1 MAYEQAVYKKVL
13 EEYEALRIT
22 EKSEQR
28 ARLFEVYEKCDKVRR
43 IDEEITRTG
52 SGAALEILNNPQRAK
67 EIAEDLGETMKMLS
81 QLRARELEAAG
92 FAADYTDVH
101 YRCNLC
107 KDEGYTDG
115 KQCECFKKRLIKE
128 VYKQSNLHKLFETQN
143 FEKFDIS
150 LFSDEVDKQAGI
162 SQKEAMNEAL
172 EASKKFVADFEKSGE
187 SLFFYGGVGLGKTF
201 LSTCIAKEIIDAGY
215 SVVYQS
221 SAKLFSYY
229 SDYMFGRIGAD
240 EGRYE
245 LDRLRECD
253 LLIIDDLGSEAVN
266 SQSVSFLFELVN
278 DRILAGK
285 KMVISTNYS
294 ISEIA
299 KVYSERLHSRILEHF
314 IPIRFFGGD
323 VRLKK
328 MFK

>member
-1 MAYEQAVYKKVL
+1 MAYEQAVYRKVL

-22 EKSEQR
+22 RKSEQR
-28 ARLFEVYEKCDKVRR
+28 ARLFEVYDKCDKIKQ
-43 IDEEITRTG
+43 IDEKITRVG
-52 SGAALEILNNPQRAK
+52 SSAALEILNNPERAR
-67 EIAEDLGETMKMLS
+67 EIADDLSETMKMLS
-81 QLRARELEAAG
+81 ELRERELTAAG
-92 FAADYTDVH
+92 FDADYTEMH
-101 YRCNLC
+101 YSCNIC
-107 KDEGYTDG
+107 KDEGYING

-128 VYKQSNLHKLFETQN
+128 VYKQSNLFKLFETQN
-143 FEKFDIS
+143 FDTFDIN
-150 LFSDEVDKQAGI
+150 LFSDEVDKQASI
-162 SQKEAMNEAL
+162 SQKEAMSEAL
-172 EASKKFVADFEKSGE
+172 EVCKAFADGFENADD

-201 LSTCIAKEIIDAGY
+201 LSTCIAKKLIDTGY

-229 SDYMFGRIGAD
+229 SDYMFGRINAA

-278 DRILAGK
+278 DRILSGK

-314 IPIRFFGGD
+314 IPVRFFGGD